1 MKAKR
6 ACILLIV
13 IGVTGSACAGPI
25 KDLYPRRDNEPSRSV
40 YVIDHGWHAGIVVRK
55 EDIPHN
61 IWPESQ
67 DFPDA
72 EYLEVG
78 WGDRDWYQAPG
89 FNLWFALKAL
99 FWPTSSVLHVVGFN
113 GSIESYFPENEII
126 ELELSLRGF
135 ERLFGYIQDS
145 HARDTSG
152 KTIRLGPGLYRNSFF
167 YLSNEKFHL
176 FKTCSVWAAKAIRSA
191 GYPITPSYAMTVGNL
206 MFQVRKFG
214 KVVQLAGK
222 ER

>member
-25 KDLYPRRDNEPSRSV
+25 KSLYPPGNDEPSRSV
-40 YVIDHGWHAGIVVRK
+40 YVINHGWHAGIVVKK
-55 EDIPHN
+55 EDIPRN

-89 FNLWFALKAL
+89 CNLWFALKAL
-99 FWPTSSVLHVVGFN
+99 FWPTSSVLHVIGFN
-113 GSIESYFPENEII
+113 GPIESYFPESEII

-145 HARDTSG
+145 YARDASG
-152 KTIRLGPGLYRNSFF
+152 RTIRLGPGLYRNSSF
-167 YLSNEKFHL
+167 YLSNKKFHL
-176 FKTCSVWAAKAIRSA
+176 FKTCSVWTAKAIRSA
-191 GYPITPSYAMTVGNL
+191 GYPITPSYAITVGNL
-206 MFQVRKFG
+206 MFQVRKLG